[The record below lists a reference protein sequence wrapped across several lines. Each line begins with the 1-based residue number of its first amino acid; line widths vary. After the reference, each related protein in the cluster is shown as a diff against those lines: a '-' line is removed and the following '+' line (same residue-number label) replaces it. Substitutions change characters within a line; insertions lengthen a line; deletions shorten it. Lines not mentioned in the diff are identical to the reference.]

1 MFKTI
6 KISIIFDVLSA
17 TAVALPSVICD
28 ARDLLSEFHSSLS
41 DFKKNKPL
49 VMLVDGVDLVRD
61 SGGQLTSDWIPQ
73 QLPKVRKNTHTLIHS

>member
-1 MFKTI
+1 MY
-6 KISIIFDVLSA
+6 SQPQR
-17 TAVALPSVICD
+17 LPFLLLFVFG
-28 ARDLLSEFHSSLS
+28 RDLLSEFHSSLS
-41 DFKKNKPL
+41 DLKKNKPL